1 MLDADEQSRVVA
13 AALRAAGNSRWYA
26 SRLAQSGFED
36 APAMEHVPVISEA
49 DLREGYYAA
58 DPRQDTDAQSTS
70 LFATSGT
77 TTGSGREVSWP
88 RTDDVRYVAQRAR
101 LFSQWIDA
109 SCDSACA
116 DLGTGHAQARA
127 LEIFRVLG
135 LDGHEIDVRL
145 PVEKHVAILREL
157 RADLLYTMPVIL
169 ERVVGLGGPGYPPTW
184 VVVLGDLAPR
194 PWRRAMERQIG
205 MAEGH
210 IVDVFGSIE
219 VGAIAY
225 SDDEHD
231 RYLMHEHI
239 IPEQIPP
246 AYPRDDGGQQLVITS
261 TERDGFPAVR
271 YATGD
276 IVRNLRPVEVAG
288 TRRWTFDSHLGREG
302 TKIKHG
308 EALSLPVITE
318 RIGTVAPG
326 VPWAV
331 RRDGLEVVIE
341 IDEHAYSPAVAA
353 AVRSAVREAHPAV
366 DTMIRSGLIGD
377 IGVEAGA
384 FPDGLSKRPIR

>member
-1 MLDADEQSRVVA
+1 MLDADEQSRVIA
-13 AALRAAGNSRWYA
+13 AALGAARSSRWYA
-26 SRLAQSGFED
+26 SRLAQAGFGD
-36 APAMEHVPVISEA
+36 APTMDHVPVISEA
-49 DLREGYYAA
+49 DLRAGYYAA
-58 DPRQDTDAQSTS
+58 DPGDDTDSQSTS

-77 TTGSGREVSWP
+77 TTGSGRRVSWP
-88 RTDDVRYVAQRAR
+88 RGDDVRYVAQRAR
-101 LFSQWIDA
+101 LFRSWIGA

-145 PVEKHVAILREL
+145 PVEEHVAILRAL
-157 RADLLYTMPVIL
+157 QADLLYTVPVIL
-169 ERVVGLGGPGYPPTW
+169 ERIVGASGPGYTPKW

-194 PWRRAMERQIG
+194 PWRRAMERRIG
-205 MAEGH
+205 MAKGH

-225 SDDEHD
+225 SDDEHE
-231 RYLMHEHI
+231 RYLVHEHI
-239 IPEQIPP
+239 IPEQVAP
-246 AYPRDDGGQQLVITS
+246 ADPRGDGGQLLVLTS
-261 TERDGFPAVR
+261 TARDGFPAVR
-271 YATGD
+271 YAAGD
-276 IVRNLRPVEVAG
+276 IVRNLRPVEAAG
-288 TRRWTFDSHLGREG
+288 RRRWAFDSHLGREG
-302 TKIKHG
+302 TWIKHG

-326 VPWAV
+326 VAWAV

-341 IDEHAYSPAVAA
+341 IDEHGYSPAVAA

-366 DTMIRSGLIGD
+366 DKMIRSGLVGD
-377 IGVEAGA
+377 IGVEARA
-384 FPDGLSKRPIR
+384 LPDGTSKRPIR